1 LLDLFSFSSLSLR
14 VKLVLSFLAVTLG
27 AILVLAFAVAIA
39 VQSYFISAEREAL
52 QRQAAY
58 EAQYIEYIYQRV
70 GATWDN
76 FVPAMSPRGEPMLLV
91 LVDSHGNPLFC
102 SQPDFLLKDNCND
115 PVLKQALAQSLQGQ
129 EVDGNIQVTTREGSF
144 NSLYVSIPL
153 EYNGQII
160 GAMSLSSPQ
169 SYPPGFLEQVNQA
182 IIIAGFIVA
191 LLVTLFSLF
200 LARSLT
206 RPLESLTQAAEQM
219 KQGKYTQRVE
229 PPKTQDELGQ
239 LAQTFNA
246 MADTIEADVNELR
259 RQDQV
264 RLDLLANIAHDLA
277 TPLTAIQGFSE
288 AMADDMITDRAARQ
302 ETAQRIAREVQRLR
316 RLVADIQQMS
326 SLETGHT
333 LLDLAPLDMHT
344 LVDETLAVIA
354 PECEQMGIA
363 LDNEIPPG
371 IPLVLADSDRITQVL
386 LNLLDNARRH
396 TPRGGKICV
405 GAAPGEKSLSIWISD
420 TGVGID
426 PEDLPHV
433 FERFYRADRSRT
445 GATGGSGLGLSI
457 VRAIITAHN
466 GRIKAESSPGRGT
479 KITFTLP
486 LAGQEVQGDSSSHIR
501 GQGVPIHPSSPGVC
515 AAPPRLGL

>member
-1 LLDLFSFSSLSLR
+1 MQNFISFSSLSLR
-14 VKLVLSFLAVTLG
+14 VKLVLSYLAVTLG

-39 VQSYFISAEREAL
+39 VQGYFISAERSDL
-52 QRQAAY
+52 QRRAEFQA
-58 EAQYIEYIYQRV
+58 QHIEFDYQQA
-70 GATWDN
+70 GATWNN
-76 FVPAMSPRGEPMLLV
+76 FTPQMVATSDPVLLDI
-91 LVDSHGNPLFC
+91 VDSRGNLLYC
-102 SQPDFLLKDNCND
+102 GQPVFLLKGNCSD
-115 PVLKQALAQSLQGQ
+115 PTLRQALNQSLQGK
-129 EVDGNIQVTTREGSF
+129 EVDGNLQVTTQEGSF
-144 NSLYVSIPL
+144 ASLYVSIPL
-153 EYNGQII
+153 QYNGQII
-160 GAMSLSSPQ
+160 GAMFLSAPE

-182 IIIAGFIVA
+182 IIIAGFLVA
-191 LLVTLFSLF
+191 LIVMLFSLF

-206 RPLESLTQAAEQM
+206 RPLESLTRAAEQM

-229 PPKTQDELGQ
+229 PPKSQDELGQ

-288 AMADDMITDRAARQ
+288 ALADDVITDPTARQ

-316 RLVADIQQMS
+316 RLVADVQQMS

-333 LLDLAPLDMHT
+333 RLDLAPLDMHT
-344 LVDETLAVIA
+344 LVNETLAVIE
-354 PECEQMGIA
+354 PECEQMGITLSNTIA
-363 LDNEIPPG
+363 PNT
-371 IPLVLADSDRITQVL
+371 PLVLADSDRITQVL

-396 TPRGGKICV
+396 TPRDGKITV
-405 GAAPGEKSLSIWISD
+405 GATPVDKSLRVWISD
-420 TGVGID
+420 TGAGIN
-426 PEDLPHV
+426 PEDLPHI

-466 GRIKAESSPGRGT
+466 GTIKAESSPGRGT
-479 KITFTLP
+479 RITFTLP
-486 LAGQEVQGDSSSHIR
+486 LAERPSMQGSDSLPAGAR
-501 GQGVPIHPSSPGVC
+501 NVPT
-515 AAPPRLGL
+515 